1 MKKLAST
8 LLLATF
14 CATTTSVALASPK
27 DKNKPYKMQREPLNL
42 TSEEAQTIVQAGI
55 IKHGQADNAVIEK
68 TQTIKLDGNK
78 TFYMVYVGAKN
89 QSTAN
94 KFFIVDAQNGHVQ
107 MYPKPKFKHKNRPL
121 PPQALQYQMHQPQQ
135 PMPVMVQG

>member
-8 LLLATF
+8 LLIATF

-78 TFYMVYVGAKN
+78 TFYMVYVANKN
-89 QSTAN
+89 QSTPN
-94 KFFIVDAQNGHVQ
+94 KFFIVDAQNGHIQ

-121 PPQALQYQMHQPQQ
+121 PPQALQFQPQAK